1 MIDRRVRVSGQ
12 TTSST
17 LLAGVRARTPGA
29 WERFVALYRPLV
41 LYWCQQDGL
50 QPHDAQDVSQDV
62 FLAAAGAMD
71 RFRHDQPG
79 DTLRGWLRM
88 ITRNKAH
95 DHRRRTARQIP
106 AAGGSEA
113 QRKLLSIPERS
124 AERGGDADADA
135 VEERIVLRQAVELIL
150 AGFKDRTRQ
159 AFWRFV
165 IDRQRAEDVAQ
176 ELGIQVHSV
185 YLAKSR
191 VLRRLREEFGELVDL
206 PEDGAP
212 RPATGS
218 DAAG

>member
-29 WERFVALYRPLV
+29 WERFEALYRPLV

-50 QPHDAQDVSQDV
+50 RPHDAQDVSQDV
-62 FLAAAGAMD
+62 FLAADRAMD

-95 DHRRRTARQIP
+95 DHRRRNARQIP
-106 AAGGSEA
+106 AVGGSDA
-113 QRKLLSIPERS
+113 QRELLSVPERP
-124 AERGGDADADA
+124 ERGGGADADA
-135 VEERIVLRQAVELIL
+135 VEERIVLRQAVELTL

-159 AFWRFV
+159 AFWRYM

-176 ELGIQVHSV
+176 ELGIRVHSV

-191 VLRRLREEFGELVDL
+191 VLHRLLEEFGELVDL